1 MTQEQQNPANWMVS
15 NVKDAVGASTQEIKE
30 ASKASLNASRAMME
44 IYREAAGILRDRG
57 DDAFRT
63 GMAVMEAGFD
73 ANFEQLDRLADMKN
87 LQDVMRLEMMWG
99 ANLTLAICHALS
111 KANGV
116 HPGGG
121 PKPVEAANA

>member
-1 MTQEQQNPANWMVS
+1 
-15 NVKDAVGASTQEIKE
+15 
-30 ASKASLNASRAMME
+30 
-44 IYREAAGILRDRG
+44 
-57 DDAFRT
+57 
-63 GMAVMEAGFD
+63 
-73 ANFEQLDRLADMKN
+73 MKN

-116 HPGGG
+116 RPGGG

>member
-1 MTQEQQNPANWMVS
+1 MTQEQQNPANWIIS
-15 NVKDAVGASTQEIKE
+15 NVKDAVGSNTQEIKE
-30 ASKASLNASRAMME
+30 ASRASLNASRAMME
-44 IYREAAGILRDRG
+44 IYREAAAILRDRG
-57 DDAFRT
+57 DNAFRT

-87 LQDVMRLEMMWG
+87 LQDVMRFEMMWG

-111 KANGV
+111 KANGSRV
-116 HPGGG
+116 SSG